1 MAQKTQ
7 DFNATDF
14 QQRFLAPFARLN
26 ALAVRHFEEAARFGY
41 EVAGDVL
48 ELTIAQA
55 RATLDAKDPSVIAS
69 RQSELA
75 AAFID
80 KQSRRAGDWM
90 KIAER
95 TQSDFSD
102 WAGKAAEAAAGDFK
116 TPARQAA

>member
-26 ALAVRHFEEAARFGY
+26 ALAVRNFEQAARLGY
-41 EVAGDVL
+41 EMAGDMI
-48 ELTIAQA
+48 ELAIAQA
-55 RATLDAKDPSVIAS
+55 RATVDAKDVTVIAS

-80 KQSRRAGDWM
+80 KQSRRTADWV
-90 KIAER
+90 KLAER
-95 TQSDFSD
+95 TQLDLSD

-116 TPARQAA
+116 TAARQAA